1 MICCIINVS
10 DLYRHFMLTTSDTQR
25 ITAILKQFDCN
36 PRETQIYMH
45 CLAVGQVSV
54 QQLAKQ
60 LNQNRVTV
68 HGAVDQLIEKGLLF
82 ETRKG
87 KRRLI
92 AAEDPTVLFRLW
104 QQKQAE
110 WELTKTNLEHV
121 TKMLSSLQ
129 RPDASVPTVKLYEGV
144 DGLKK
149 MLEETL
155 SAKGE
160 VLVFTYVD
168 LFSKLLSPSYLE
180 KYYARRA
187 EKGIRTR
194 LIFPLAEFGKKVNAK
209 AKQYKMQI
217 RFLPPEIS
225 WKSGIFSWNN
235 VIAIQ
240 SFTEGKVTCTIIEN
254 EDIAHFYRGVIYE
267 LCWKQGKTLET

>member
-1 MICCIINVS
+1 
-10 DLYRHFMLTTSDTQR
+10 MLTSSDTQR

-36 PRETQIYMH
+36 SRETQIYMH
-45 CLAVGQVSV
+45 SLAVGQVSV

-92 AAEDPTVLFRLW
+92 AAEEPKVLYRLW

-110 WELTKTNLEHV
+110 LELTKTNLDYV

-129 RPDASVPTVKLYEGV
+129 RPDGSVPTVKLYEGV

-155 SAKGE
+155 NAKGE

-187 EKGIRTR
+187 EKNIHTR

-217 RFLPPEIS
+217 RFLPPGIT

-240 SFTEGKVTCTIIEN
+240 SFTEGKVTCTVIEN
-254 EDIAHFYRGVIYE
+254 EDIAQFYRGVIYE
-267 LCWKQGKTLET
+267 LCWKQAQSLKV